1 MFRKVSARW
10 VPKQQA
16 MRMMTS
22 LDNLQR
28 YKTEGERIVTG
39 DETMGSSLSTG
50 DKAGFKAMETQRIT
64 DSDQVQDCALSEQ
77 SDGYRVLGYERSIAC

>member
-1 MFRKVSARW
+1 
-10 VPKQQA
+10 
-16 MRMMTS
+16 MMTS

-28 YKTEGERIVTG
+28 YKTEGEAMLERIVTG

-50 DKAGFKAMETQRIT
+50 DKAGFKAMETQRIS

-77 SDGYRVLGYERSIAC
+77 SDGYCVLGHKRSIAC